1 MTSVSPPARSL
12 AGYFFE
18 DYCPGQHFVHATPR
32 TITQGDV
39 ALYQALTGSR
49 SVLHCAEPVAQ
60 AVGHPSL
67 PVDDLLVF
75 HIAFGKTVPDISY
88 NAVANLGYAD
98 LRFLAPVYI
107 GDTLS
112 CATDIIGIKENS
124 SGKNGNVYV
133 RSVATNQRGVAVLS
147 WIRWVMV
154 NKRDAQSPAPATVI
168 PDLPTFVPPSALRI
182 FAALK
187 PENLRP
193 ADTGSAKRFNDFK
206 AGQIIQHPAGMTLDE
221 TDHTLATKLY
231 QNTARVHFDAR
242 HMAGSTFGKRL
253 VYGGHVISLCRALTH
268 DGLENVISWAAING
282 GAHKNPTFAG
292 DTLYARTTVLESW
305 PLGKSLGALRL
316 RMTGFK
322 NLAPDSDTIP
332 PELTVLDLDYT
343 VLMPR

>member
-1 MTSVSPPARSL
+1 MKPVPLPARSL
-12 AGYFFE
+12 SGHFFE
-18 DYCPGQHFVHATPR
+18 DYKPGQHFAHATPR

-49 SVLHCAEPVAQ
+49 SVVHCAEPVAQ
-60 AVGHPSL
+60 ALGYPSL

-112 CATDIIGIKENS
+112 CATDIIGVKENS

-133 RSVATNQRGVAVLS
+133 RSTATNQCGEPVLT

-154 NKRDAQSPAPATVI
+154 SKRTVDSAAPVTVI
-168 PDLPTFVPPSALRI
+168 PDMPAFVPPSDLRI
-182 FAALK
+182 FAG
-187 PENLRP
+187 LRP
-193 ADTGSAKRFNDFK
+193 ERLDPAVTGSEQRFDDYTV
-206 AGQIIQHPAGMTLDE
+206 GQIIKHPAGMTLDE

-268 DGLENVISWAAING
+268 DGLENVLGWAAING
-282 GAHKNPTFAG
+282 GSHKNPTFAG
-292 DTLYARTTVLESW
+292 DTLQARTTVLDAW
-305 PLGKSLGALRL
+305 PIDKTLGALRL

-322 NLAPDSDTIP
+322 NHAPDSDAIP
-332 PELTVLDLDYT
+332 PEQVVLDLDYT

>member
-1 MTSVSPPARSL
+1 MKSIPVPARSL
-12 AGYFFE
+12 SGHFFE
-18 DYCPGQHFVHATPR
+18 DYRPGQRFVHATPR

-49 SVLHCAEPVAQ
+49 SVMHCAEPVAQ

-98 LRFLAPVYI
+98 LRFLTPVYI
-107 GDTLS
+107 GDTVS
-112 CATDIIGIKENS
+112 CATDIIGVKENS
-124 SGKNGNVYV
+124 SGKSGNVYV
-133 RSVATNQRGVAVLS
+133 RSVATNQHGVPVLS

-154 NKRDAQSPAPATVI
+154 NKRDVKSPAPETVI
-168 PDLPTFVPPSALRI
+168 PDLRAFVPPTELRI
-182 FAALK
+182 FAR
-187 PENLRP
+187 LR
-193 ADTGSAKRFNDFK
+193 ADRLRSEDTGSVKRFGDFVV
-206 AGQIIQHPAGMTLDE
+206 GETIRHPAGMTLDE

-242 HMAGSTFGKRL
+242 YMAASAFGKRL
-253 VYGGHVISLCRALTH
+253 VYGGHVISLCRALSH
-268 DGLENVISWAAING
+268 DGLENVLSWAAING
-282 GAHKNPTFAG
+282 GAHRNPTFAG
-292 DTLYARTTVLESW
+292 DTLHARTAVLDTW
-305 PLGKSLGALRL
+305 PLDKRVGALRL

-322 NLAPDSDTIP
+322 NHAPDSDAIP